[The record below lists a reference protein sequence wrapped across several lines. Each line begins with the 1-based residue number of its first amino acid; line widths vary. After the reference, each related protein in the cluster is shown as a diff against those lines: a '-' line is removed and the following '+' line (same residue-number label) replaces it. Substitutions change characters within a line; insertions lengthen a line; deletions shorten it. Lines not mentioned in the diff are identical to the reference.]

1 MAEIPPLHLPE
12 EQLLKLKHRLNQV
25 AYRQMGDLAEDLVQE
40 TLFYFFEN
48 IHRGKYRG
56 GATYQEYFC
65 YALGI
70 LKVIVIKE
78 IKKKQQNRT
87 LIHSETPAEMEEKL
101 IFAGGQSGEGDIL
114 RSEEEDRN
122 RDLSGR
128 ARALFQ
134 EFPPHLQ
141 QMIYF
146 HVVENW
152 SYTRLSQH
160 FGIPKQTLVSRFN
173 AAMEKM
179 RRKMKIHH
187 TKPLME
193 YFQDRNESDGRN
205 EREG

>member
-1 MAEIPPLHLPE
+1 MAEIPPFHLPE
-12 EQLLKLKHRLNQV
+12 DQLLKLKLRLTRV
-25 AYRQMGDLAEDLVQE
+25 AYRQMGDIAEDLVQE

-56 GATYQEYFC
+56 GTTYQEYFC

-70 LKVIVIKE
+70 LKVIIIKE
-78 IKKKQQNRT
+78 IKKKQQHRT

-101 IFAGGQSGEGDIL
+101 VFAGGQSGEGDIL
-114 RSEEEDRN
+114 RSEEADQTRE
-122 RDLSGR
+122 LSVR
-128 ARALFQ
+128 ARALFE

-146 HVVENW
+146 HVVERW

-179 RRKMKIHH
+179 RRKMKFHH
-187 TKPLME
+187 TKLITA
-193 YFQDRNESDGRN
+193 YFQYRNESDGMK
-205 EREG
+205 